1 MNRLTRTSLT
11 AKLVICVVF
20 FACAS
25 AIPAGVAGAVIYKK
39 ESLKEYEQQLA
50 GGQIKAVTINKKLR
64 SLRVTL
70 KDGSYVLAQYPRK
83 GSKKVE
89 AALRAKNV
97 PLTVLKP
104 AEAAKEVVKKPVK
117 HKLRYIAGGA
127 LVVVIALVVAV
138 VMFDRKRKRDRE
150 E

>member
-1 MNRLTRTSLT
+1 MTRLTRTPLI
-11 AKLVICVVF
+11 AKIAVCVALLALAFV
-20 FACAS
+20 
-25 AIPAGVAGAVIYKK
+25 IPAGAAGVVIYKK

-50 GGQIKAVTINKKLR
+50 SGQIKAVTINKKLR

-70 KDGSYVLAQYPRK
+70 KDGSYVVAQYPRK
-83 GSKKVE
+83 GSKKAE

-104 AEAAKEVVKKPVK
+104 AEANKEVVKKPVK

-138 VMFDRKRKRDRE
+138 VMVDRKRKRDSE